1 MTPEPSM
8 AARPA
13 GTPLGVEPG
22 RRASPV
28 LTAPGAPP
36 ESAGALGT
44 LLDTVTRA
52 MGAAT
57 AQPIAPVPAPV
68 TPAPL
73 GTASTAEAGVSG
85 RTSTGAPAGILDDLA
100 IHLFLTGHALPGL
113 PSAIPTGVVFDV
125 PVPPGRVAAS

>member
-1 MTPEPSM
+1 VSTQNHKEQGAQVAPRPDPEVLD
-8 AARPA
+8 AE
-13 GTPLGVEPG
+13 LVE
-22 RRASPV
+22 
-28 LTAPGAPP
+28 
-36 ESAGALGT
+36 
-44 LLDTVTRA
+44 D
-52 MGAAT
+52 
-57 AQPIAPVPAPV
+57 AQLVPDAPAPV